1 MMTDDDRARLELAQ
15 RAWQIASASDQEV
28 EAGVH
33 RVNRRLRLRTHS
45 RSHSRHVLTL
55 VPAAFA
61 LFAALAYGQTGGFE
75 HPPAFA
81 TRWFGG
87 QPGKSLETGLRPPA
101 VDRAARGL
109 GQDYIKHGPAAPE
122 PSSAAPVDPSDLPT
136 DSTAVHPDS
145 SEVQEA
151 VPVKP
156 ERKQRQRARK
166 SVDENTRPSGE
177 QTAGSSWRQVDR
189 ALAAGDERGARR
201 ALQKIAKD
209 ESNDATTQAKAK
221 LGLAQLALSRDDCKR
236 AAAIAEGVART
247 EGIDERVVKRAH
259 DIVLKCD

>member
-81 TRWFGG
+81 IRWFGG

-109 GQDYIKHGPAAPE
+109 GQDYIKHGTAAPE
-122 PSSAAPVDPSDLPT
+122 PSSATPVDPSELPT
-136 DSTAVHPDS
+136 DSTAVEPDS
-145 SEVQEA
+145 SQVEEA
-151 VPVKP
+151 VPAKP

-166 SVDENTRPSGE
+166 SAGENPRPSGE
-177 QTAGSSWRQVDR
+177 QTASGSWREIDQ
-189 ALAAGDERGARR
+189 ALADDNERAARR
-201 ALQKIAKD
+201 ALQKLAKD
-209 ESNDATTQAKAK
+209 ERQDATTRAKAR
-221 LGLAQLALSRDDCKR
+221 LGLAMLALSRDDCKR

-247 EGIDERVVKRAH
+247 EGIDEKVVKRAH

>member
-1 MMTDDDRARLELAQ
+1 MMTDDDQARLELAQ

-81 TRWFGG
+81 IRWLGG

-101 VDRAARGL
+101 VDRTAREL
-109 GQDYIKHGPAAPE
+109 GQDYIQHGPVPQ
-122 PSSAAPVDPSDLPT
+122 PSSAVPVDPRDLPT
-136 DSTAVHPDS
+136 DSTALEPDS
-145 SEVQEA
+145 SPVQEA
-151 VPVKP
+151 IPAKP
-156 ERKQRQRARK
+156 ERKQRRAPK
-166 SVDENTRPSGE
+166 SVNEKARPSGG
-177 QTAGSSWRQVDR
+177 QAAGSSWRQVDQ

-221 LGLAQLALSRDDCKR
+221 LGLAQLALSRDDCER
-236 AAAIAEGVART
+236 AVAIAEGVART
-247 EGIDERVVKRAH
+247 EGIDEKVVKRAH

>member
-45 RSHSRHVLTL
+45 RSHGRHVLTL

-87 QPGKSLETGLRPPA
+87 QPAKSLETGIRPPA
-101 VDRAARGL
+101 VNQAARGL
-109 GQDYIKHGPAAPE
+109 GQDYIKHGTAPE
-122 PSSAAPVDPSDLPT
+122 PQSSAAPVDPSDLPT
-136 DSTAVHPDS
+136 DSTAATGS
-145 SEVQEA
+145 SQVQEA
-151 VPVKP
+151 VPAIP
-156 ERKQRQRARK
+156 ARKRQRPRK
-166 SVDENTRPSGE
+166 AVDENTRPSGE
-177 QTAGSSWRQVDR
+177 QTASGSWREIDQ
-189 ALAAGDERGARR
+189 ALADDDERAARR
-201 ALQKIAKD
+201 ALQKLAKD
-209 ESNDATTQAKAK
+209 ERQDATTRAKAR
-221 LGLAQLALSRDDCKR
+221 LGLAMLALSRDDCKR
-236 AAAIAEGVART
+236 AAAIAGGVART
-247 EGIDERVVKRAH
+247 EGIDEKVVKRAH